1 MKPIQTSSSAILA
14 LAAAA
19 LVLPYTLAAQSSDPI
34 LDREHDAAIAVAYG
48 GAPGAIEKA
57 VLRHGQVVHDRTRL
71 DARRFECLKSHANLL
86 YYYGRLEGA
95 RVYLEA
101 AAEQAAFEGRDY
113 EAAITYIEAAI
124 VAKEAGKRATVVRL
138 ASQASLLSA
147 SERLDPEQRA
157 EILSRIGQ

>member
-1 MKPIQTSSSAILA
+1 MKPITALGTSMLA
-14 LAAAA
+14 LATAA
-19 LVLPYTLAAQSSDPI
+19 LLLPNAAVAQSDPV

-48 GAPGAIEKA
+48 GAPGAIEQA
-57 VLRHGQVVHDRTRL
+57 VLRHGQVVHDRQLL

-113 EAAITYIEAAI
+113 EAAMTYVEAAM
-124 VAKEAGKRATVVRL
+124 VAKEAGRIDAVREL
-138 ASQASLLSA
+138 AHQASLLA
-147 SERLDPEQRA
+147 SSDRLEAAQQA
-157 EILSRIGQ
+157 EILARIGQ